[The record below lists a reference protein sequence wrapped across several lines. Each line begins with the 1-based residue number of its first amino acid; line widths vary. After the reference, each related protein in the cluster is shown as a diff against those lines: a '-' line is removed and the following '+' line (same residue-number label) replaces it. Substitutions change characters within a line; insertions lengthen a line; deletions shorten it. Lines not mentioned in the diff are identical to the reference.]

1 MYNVFVNEGGDPH
14 QSRYQRQ
21 ENQMTAKIENAF
33 SMGKQNGINWA
44 TVCGNA
50 AEVDCEHG
58 EVRYRGEFVATMFND
73 EDGGDVLDMDG
84 RPMTDAAVQERIYAI
99 DRECLRVEDEI
110 NSDDY
115 ERDADI

>member
-1 MYNVFVNEGGDPH
+1 
-14 QSRYQRQ
+14 
-21 ENQMTAKIENAF
+21 MTAKIENAF